1 MPKGTGKY
9 VNGCPESMRMCSAIL
24 DVYRFECDLFHGGD
38 QFLGDEFVLDLG
50 SLQRRGFGDS

>member
-9 VNGCPESMRMCSAIL
+9 VNGCPDSMRKCSAIL
-24 DVYRFECDLFHGGD
+24 NAYRCGCDLFHGGD

-50 SLQRRGFGDS
+50 SLQRHGLGDS

>member
-1 MPKGTGKY
+1 
-9 VNGCPESMRMCSAIL
+9 MCSAIL
-24 DVYRFECDLFHGGD
+24 DAYRFKCDLFHGGD